1 MSLQQAHASDGL
13 VAQDAHPQ
21 TTASL
26 GDRVLIIQVMFFVS
40 LGVVAVMAWI
50 TFLGWMAYRAIQL
63 FGVG

>member
-1 MSLQQAHASDGL
+1 
-13 VAQDAHPQ
+13 
-21 TTASL
+21 
-26 GDRVLIIQVMFFVS
+26 MFFVS